1 MIKRSSNLVFQAY
14 ISLLSSHSSLFLPVK
29 LSLAFS
35 LYDTLF
41 LMPLIKIQLEHR
53 VYNILP
59 NRKAFTYPFSFAPLP
74 KKVLNSQKATNPTD
88 AESP

>member
-1 MIKRSSNLVFQAY
+1 M
-14 ISLLSSHSSLFLPVK
+14 
-29 LSLAFS
+29 
-35 LYDTLF
+35 TLF